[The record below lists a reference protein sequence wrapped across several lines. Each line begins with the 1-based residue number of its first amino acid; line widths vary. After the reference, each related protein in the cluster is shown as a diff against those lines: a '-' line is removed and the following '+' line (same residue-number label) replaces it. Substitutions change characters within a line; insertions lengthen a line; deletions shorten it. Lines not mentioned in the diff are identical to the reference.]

1 MKFLANRAHSKINT
15 ILINIFFLR
24 RLCLE
29 DAIAFVDGEHIC
41 HFDIEN
47 AKQILED
54 SVFEDSFWFLPTHTL
69 YKICT
74 NL

>member
-29 DAIAFVDGEHIC
+29 DAIAFVDGKHRC

-54 SVFEDSFWFLPTHTL
+54 SKCFWEFILVSSYAYTL
-69 YKICT
+69 
-74 NL
+74 

>member
-29 DAIAFVDGEHIC
+29 DAIAFVYGEHRC
-41 HFDIEN
+41 NFDIEN

-54 SVFEDSFWFLPTHTL
+54 SKCF
-69 YKICT
+69 
-74 NL
+74 